1 MELYDPRV
9 KRDKNSNSCAHGREM
24 ISENFTANYERP
36 IEHFVRTCR
45 LPRALIAQWIR
56 RHYANTRMMS

>member
-45 LPRALIAQWIR
+45 LPRALIAQ
-56 RHYANTRMMS
+56 